1 MSDGIALR
9 DATVLRLEAQ
19 LLEERRQRD
28 VERDEWQLQRATLVD
43 RIAALQREN
52 AEALAAA
59 RREVEADVERLREV
73 HSRAQDAMRTQ
84 HADQIETLDRTMRAD
99 LDAARADFAATLQRS
114 AEEQRAA
121 LDVSAPASGSDPKA
135 TVGGRVRAALHE
147 AWTALLTS
155 ERGDLLAALQAEHA
169 TQLHSAKDELSR
181 FIMQMITDRAA
192 PELRRAMDAAAR
204 AALEGA
210 FEARGG
216 GGGSSGGAP
225 VELPRDALNALCDE
239 VAAAANG
246 TVSGR
251 FEALKADIERMLA
264 EGDARLREL
273 GARLAASSVVRWSSL
288 PNGGPADAHSN
299 TSGGGSGTGDAN
311 AAFSRY
317 AALMRRLLDD
327 GRRMSDALR
336 EGEEVHARNMDALE
350 SQLGMLR
357 RELESERSHERL
369 VSV

>member
-1 MSDGIALR
+1 
-9 DATVLRLEAQ
+9 
-19 LLEERRQRD
+19 
-28 VERDEWQLQRATLVD
+28 
-43 RIAALQREN
+43 
-52 AEALAAA
+52 
-59 RREVEADVERLREV
+59 
-73 HSRAQDAMRTQ
+73 
-84 HADQIETLDRTMRAD
+84 
-99 LDAARADFAATLQRS
+99 
-114 AEEQRAA
+114 
-121 LDVSAPASGSDPKA
+121 
-135 TVGGRVRAALHE
+135 
-147 AWTALLTS
+147 
-155 ERGDLLAALQAEHA
+155 
-169 TQLHSAKDELSR
+169 
-181 FIMQMITDRAA
+181 
-192 PELRRAMDAAAR
+192 MDAAAR

-216 GGGSSGGAP
+216 GAGGSGAP

-264 EGDARLREL
+264 EGDSRLREL

-288 PNGGPADAHSN
+288 PSGGPADALS
-299 TSGGGSGTGDAN
+299 TGSATGSGTGDAN